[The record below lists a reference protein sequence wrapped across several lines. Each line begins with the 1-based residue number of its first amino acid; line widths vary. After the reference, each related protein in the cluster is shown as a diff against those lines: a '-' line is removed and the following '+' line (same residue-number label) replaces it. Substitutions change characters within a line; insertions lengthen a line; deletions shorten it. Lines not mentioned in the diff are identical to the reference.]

1 MNPPPPT
8 RREVVTDTLHGVT
21 LADPYRWLEHGD
33 DPEVQQWVADQNRY
47 TRQALDARP
56 DRDAWHER
64 LVALMGLPVVMSA
77 VVRGDRVFTS
87 ERLTGA
93 DQYVLALRSLSSLDV
108 LDAPPVV
115 LFDPAIGSAD
125 AAVAI
130 DWFEP
135 SPDGSMVALGV
146 SEGGTE
152 NSTLQVLVIGPDSA
166 VTVLDDRIP
175 NTRAC
180 SVAWEP
186 DGSGFLYTRYPAGD
200 EYHRTVFAHRLGDDP
215 ASDPVVWAEHVTA
228 ETWPAVDVSPDGRW
242 LLVHAMVG
250 WSRHDVHVF
259 DRLAPAAGWRV
270 VIAGAEVMSTF
281 SFDAAGTGL
290 IGTTTLDAPKGRV
303 VAVPLPDDADD
314 FAEPSAWTTIVPER
328 DLVLGGLTVAGDEIL
343 LVATSNAVDSVEQW
357 SPDGTRL
364 GTLGGSDGLG
374 VCSVVSMSA
383 DRTTGRGVVVTVGF
397 DAPFRF
403 WPVAASSNDVRV
415 GSAADSA
422 RNPTQTSRREAASIP
437 ALAVSQVTYP
447 SLDGTEIG
455 MFLIHRVDVAPA
467 PDTPTILNGY
477 GGFAIAETPV
487 WSPTIAAWCEQGGLY
502 AIAGLRGGVEHG
514 EAWHDAGRR
523 GNKQNVFDDFHAAAD
538 WLVATGRTSRER
550 LAIDGRSN
558 GGLLVGAA
566 LTQRPDLCAAVSC
579 GVPLLDMIRFPQF
592 LIARLWTDEY
602 GDPDVAEEFAWL
614 HAYSPY
620 HHVVDGTAY
629 PATFLWTAEGDT
641 RVDPLHARK
650 MAALLQ
656 ASSGSIAQ
664 RPILIH
670 QEGRAGH
677 GVGKPVSKKADEQA
691 DVLAFFTWQLDVR
704 SSQ

>member
-21 LADPYRWLEHGD
+21 LADPYRWLEDGD
-33 DPEVQQWVADQNRY
+33 GPEVQQWVADQNRY

-64 LVALMGLPVVMSA
+64 LVALMGLPVVMAA
-77 VVRGDRVFTS
+77 VVRGDRVFTF
-87 ERLTGA
+87 ERPPGA
-93 DQYVLALRSLSSLDV
+93 DQYVLALRA
-108 LDAPPVV
+108 LDAIDSIDTAPVV
-115 LFDPAIGSAD
+115 LFDPAVGSAD

-130 DWFEP
+130 DWFQP

-152 NSTLQVLVIGPDSA
+152 NSTLQVLVVGHDGA
-166 VTVLDDRIP
+166 VTALDDRIA

-186 DGSGFLYTRYPAGD
+186 DGSGFLYTRYPEGD

-215 ASDPVVWAEHVTA
+215 ASDPVVWDDHVTA
-228 ETWPAVDVSPDGRW
+228 ETWPSVDLSPDGRW
-242 LLVHAMVG
+242 VLVHAMVG

-259 DRLAPAAGWRV
+259 DRRARAAGWRD

-290 IGTTTLDAPKGRV
+290 VGTTTLDAPKGRV
-303 VAVPLPDDADD
+303 VSVELPDDGADRPTD
-314 FAEPSAWTTIVPER
+314 PSSWATLVPER

-343 LVATSNAVDSVEQW
+343 LVATSNAVDAVERR
-357 SPDGTRL
+357 SHDGSSL
-364 GTLGGSDGLG
+364 GSLGGTAGLG

-383 DRTTGRGVVVTVGF
+383 DRSTGRGVAITVGF

-403 WPVAASSNDVRV
+403 WPFSPSSVPESGTHDAPTLVR
-415 GSAADSA
+415 
-422 RNPTQTSRREAASIP
+422 P
-437 ALAVSQVTYP
+437 LAVSQVTYP

-455 MFLIHRVDVAPA
+455 MFLVHRADVEPG

-502 AIAGLRGGVEHG
+502 AIAGLRGGIEHG

-523 GNKQNVFDDFHAAAD
+523 ANKQNVFDDFHAAAD
-538 WLVATGRTSRER
+538 WLVTTGRTSRRR

-614 HAYSPY
+614 LGYSPY
-620 HHVVDGTAY
+620 HHVVEGAAY

-656 ASSGSIAQ
+656 ASSGSLGE
-664 RPILIH
+664 RPILLH

-677 GVGKPVSKKADEQA
+677 GVGKPVGKKADEQA
-691 DVLAFFTWQLDVR
+691 DVLAFFTWQLDV
-704 SSQ
+704 S